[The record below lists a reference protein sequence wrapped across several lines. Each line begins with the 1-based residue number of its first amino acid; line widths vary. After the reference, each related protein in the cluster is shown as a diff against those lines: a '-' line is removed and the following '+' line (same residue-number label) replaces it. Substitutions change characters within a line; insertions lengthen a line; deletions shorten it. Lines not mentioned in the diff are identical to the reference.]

1 MSVDQPLPATEAVA
15 KWRLEALPG
24 EAASAPLE
32 RLQADP
38 QAFGFFQAVRILY
51 AAAGFDARGSGGR
64 PGPVRFATPASLSFP
79 VAELAWLE
87 RDGGG
92 DWRMGVNFL
101 GLTGP
106 SGVLPRHYTEHLIEL
121 KQRRERATQDFL
133 DLFNQRAL
141 SLFWQAWGKY
151 RPDIGRE
158 FGFRN
163 APLRYVHHFAGL
175 GTPALQAR
183 LKVADAKTGGTH
195 AGRRVL
201 PSAAIGYFAGLISQR
216 PHGAGSLSQVIGQ
229 CVGAV
234 VAVESCL
241 GTWQVAPARDRI
253 RLGAR
258 QRLGE
263 GVLGPRYWDRQT
275 TLRLRVGPLDRTR
288 FRALMPDQ
296 ALLADIAELARFL
309 TGLSMDLR
317 IRLVLRQSD
326 MPPLKLG
333 STDPD
338 RPRLGWNTWLRG
350 HRHGRAADECQFHF
364 SAMRGPSWH

>member
-1 MSVDQPLPATEAVA
+1 MAAGVSMDGALPAATGMADGLQA
-15 KWRLEALPG
+15 MPG
-24 EAASAPLE
+24 QAAAAPLQ

-38 QAFGFFQAVRILY
+38 LAFGFFQAVRILY
-51 AAAGFDARGSGGR
+51 ASAGFDGRGGGGR

-79 VAELAWLE
+79 VAELASLE
-87 RDGGG
+87 QEGG

-151 RPDIGRE
+151 RPEIGRE

-163 APLRYVHHFAGL
+163 APLRYVHHLVGL

-183 LKVADAKTGGTH
+183 LEEGAAPAAEKG
-195 AGRRVL
+195 AGRRAL

-216 PHGAGSLSQVIGQ
+216 PHGAGALSQVIGQ
-229 CVGAV
+229 CVGAPV
-234 VAVESCL
+234 TVESCP
-241 GTWQVAPARDRI
+241 GTWQPAPARDRI

-258 QRLGE
+258 RRLGE
-263 GVLGPRYWDRQT
+263 GVLGPRYWDRQI
-275 TLRLRVGPLDRTR
+275 TLRLRVGPLDRPR
-288 FRALMPDQ
+288 FRALLPDQ
-296 ALLADIAELARFL
+296 KLLADIAELARFL

-317 IRLVLRQSD
+317 IGLLLRED
-326 MPPLKLG
+326 EVPPLALG
-333 STDPD
+333 GAGPD

-350 HRHGRAADECQFHF
+350 QRHGRPADECEFHF
-364 SAMRGPSWH
+364 TQ